1 MATSTSQPM
10 VIPNDV
16 LAVLQGLSPEQRQ
29 LVYDFAEFL
38 LQKQGKS
45 ESEESA
51 DSPPIPG

>member
-1 MATSTSQPM
+1 MGTSKSPPM

-16 LAVLQGLSPEQRQ
+16 LAVLQVLSPKQCQ
-29 LVYDFAEFL
+29 LVFEFAEFL
-38 LQKQGKS
+38 LQKQIKS